1 MWKKLLIGLGVGT
14 GAFAAINYFRKL
26 SRASAELQS
35 VSSMQVHKLDL
46 SGLTLRVDVKLKN
59 PTAASFKLKFPFV
72 KLIYKDAVIGS
83 SQAVNTDI
91 SLPAYGEAVINQIMI
106 NIPIVGMFSLG
117 MGLFQ
122 SLSKGEAV
130 KMNTQTLTS
139 IDLGWKKIPYEKTEE
154 ITLKK

>member
-14 GAFAAINYFRKL
+14 GALAAINYFRKL

-122 SLSKGEAV
+122 SLTKGEAV

>member
-26 SRASAELQS
+26 SRTSAELQS

-122 SLSKGEAV
+122 SLTKGEAV

>member
-35 VSSMQVHKLDL
+35 VSTLQVHKLDL

-122 SLSKGEAV
+122 SLTKGESV

-139 IDLGWKKIPYEKTEE
+139 IDLGWKKIPFEKTEE